1 MSFSSDGIH
10 IRFPTTR
17 RLAEYLEVP
26 HYYILPYFA
35 MMEEQELVTRAER
48 VGILTTNK
56 GTDRLIAVMRDLHPQ
71 ESAAVLGEKIFAEI
85 AGPRKESCWPYYTF
99 KWDENLISLLA
110 DYTCLSLLVMTGE
123 NHWLAFFP
131 LTENNS
137 FTLSYQCHS
146 INGEILLVIS
156 PQVRYLKKTRWF
168 QEKKKTWYKERIK
181 YRVTNKRGW
190 VLSIFQVV

>member
-1 MSFSSDGIH
+1 MPSLSIEGLFESAVKIFLFEDKAVTMSFSSDGIH

-85 AGPRKESCWPYYTF
+85 AGPRKESC
-99 KWDENLISLLA
+99 
-110 DYTCLSLLVMTGE
+110 
-123 NHWLAFFP
+123 
-131 LTENNS
+131 
-137 FTLSYQCHS
+137 
-146 INGEILLVIS
+146 
-156 PQVRYLKKTRWF
+156 
-168 QEKKKTWYKERIK
+168 
-181 YRVTNKRGW
+181 
-190 VLSIFQVV
+190 